1 MDSASISSALESMIL
16 TLTIAFNARTSDN
29 FRALVQGVVLCLGRP
44 TVTNLARAATGRAPK
59 SVTALHRFFSR
70 AKWSM
75 DELWKVLVTSI
86 LLPLLAPTGALMV
99 AADDTTAAKT
109 GRKVAF
115 AGWYRDAVKSTG
127 TTTVKHWA
135 HNWVVM
141 CLIVPCPFFPSR
153 LLHIPVL
160 ARLYRKEDQCD
171 AASPFRTRQ
180 ELLLEMVKLLVSWV
194 GDRRIDLL
202 ADGAYPSKDLLR
214 GLPKSVHITS
224 RIRRDAALFELPP
237 PRTGRP
243 GRPAEKGKALPKLER
258 RAKRAKFT
266 IAKVLMYGEER
277 EVLLHTFVAIWA
289 SVSKVPIRVVIV
301 RDPKGKQPDDFFFT
315 TDVASS
321 AADVAARYAARWGIE
336 EVVREA
342 KQSLG
347 FDQVQSWSA
356 RAVERQAPFVLL
368 VQALVQVAHLQA
380 ALAPE
385 GRAADR
391 EPTPPPSFG
400 RMLTALRLDL
410 WARRISG
417 TFARS
422 EQTADFLSALKLALE
437 TAA

>member
-29 FRALVQGVVLCLGRP
+29 FGALVHGVILCLGRP
-44 TVTNLARAATGRAPK
+44 TVTNLARAASGRATK

-70 AKWSM
+70 ARWSV
-75 DELWKVLVTSI
+75 DEVSRVLVTSI
-86 LLPLLAPTGALMV
+86 LVPLLAPVGAIM
-99 AADDTTAAKT
+99 AAVDDTTAGKT

-135 HNWVVM
+135 HNWVIL

-153 LLHIPVL
+153 LLHLPIL

-180 ELLLEMVKLLVSWV
+180 ELLLEMVRLLASWV

-202 ADGAYPSKDLLR
+202 ADGAYPSKELLR
-214 GLPKSVHITS
+214 GLPGNVRLTS
-224 RIRRDAALFELPP
+224 RIRRDAALFDLPP

-243 GRPAEKGKALPKLER
+243 GRPAEKGKALSKLESRAR
-258 RAKRAKFT
+258 RAKFSA
-266 IAKVLMYGEER
+266 AKVLMYGKER
-277 EVLLHTFVAIWA
+277 DVLLHTFVAIWA

-301 RDPKGKQPDDFFFT
+301 RDPTRKQPDDFFFT
-315 TDVASS
+315 TDLASS
-321 AADVAARYAARWGIE
+321 ASDVATRYAARWGIE
-336 EVVREA
+336 EVIREA

-368 VQALVQVAHLQA
+368 VQALVQAAHLQV
-380 ALAPE
+380 ALAP
-385 GRAADR
+385 GRR
-391 EPTPPPSFG
+391 QEPPTPPPSFG
-400 RMLTALRLDL
+400 RMLTSIRLDL
-410 WARRISG
+410 WARRISA
-417 TFARS
+417 TLPRTEPSQEFM
-422 EQTADFLSALKLALE
+422 SALKLALE